1 MKIIEDTSK
10 KEDNF
15 GDLCIGD
22 IFMYSDN
29 INNIFIKVE
38 SLCGVTNGKITNA
51 IRLKDGALWNFAPD
65 GKVEKLEATLAI
77 KR

>member
-10 KEDNF
+10 
-15 GDLCIGD
+15 
-22 IFMYSDN
+22 
-29 INNIFIKVE
+29 
-38 SLCGVTNGKITNA
+38 
-51 IRLKDGALWNFAPD
+51 KDGALWNFAPD